1 MLSFTV
7 LKFSYFIISLFFTKL
22 TSRIFVVLLSLMRA
36 NTILFNDF
44 LAGTKCIKNH
54 VNRHPSQL
62 TYDTN
67 LFGNFKLFNLFLT
80 NFKSS
85 VKFAICLGIPSSE
98 GSYHMAPS
106 PPICNINLWT
116 GSFLVGDFSVGYSQT
131 DYNFN
136 FNINV
141 NVTVNSYMNSSFI
154 SVFNTH

>member
-7 LKFSYFIISLFFTKL
+7 LEFSYFIISLFFTKL

-67 LFGNFKLFNLFLT
+67 LFG

>member
-1 MLSFTV
+1 MHT
-7 LKFSYFIISLFFTKL
+7 
-22 TSRIFVVLLSLMRA
+22 
-36 NTILFNDF
+36 NTILFNDI
-44 LAGTKCIKNH
+44 LAGTKYIKNH

-67 LFGNFKLFNLFLT
+67 LFGNFKLLNLFLT

-116 GSFLVGDFSVGYSQT
+116 CSCLVGDFSVGYSQT
-131 DYNFN
+131 DYNFS

-141 NVTVNSYMNSSFI
+141 N
-154 SVFNTH
+154 

>member
-7 LKFSYFIISLFFTKL
+7 LEFSYFIISLFFTKL

-98 GSYHMAPS
+98 GSYMAPS

-154 SVFNTH
+154 SVFHTH

>member
-7 LKFSYFIISLFFTKL
+7 LEFSYFIISLFFTKL
-22 TSRIFVVLLSLMRA
+22 TSRIFVVLLSLMCA

>member
-7 LKFSYFIISLFFTKL
+7 LEFSYFIISLFFTKL

-36 NTILFNDF
+36 NTVLFNDF

-85 VKFAICLGIPSSE
+85 VEFAICLGIPSSE

-106 PPICNINLWT
+106 PPIYNINLWT